1 MQVTIVYL
9 IRFSSLIGGGLSGG
23 GGTLTDDDSGIN
35 TIRYNTR
42 EYPLRIGGGVRSL
55 VVCRA
60 TAEESCISL
69 CVRPLVSQSPEML
82 WRLVCPPVST
92 VNNEMINKVQN
103 GKGVGVE

>member
-35 TIRYNTR
+35 TIRYTTR
-42 EYPLRIGGGVRSL
+42 EYPLRIGGGVRYL
-55 VVCRA
+55 VVCWA

>member
-9 IRFSSLIGGGLSGG
+9 IRFSSLIGGGLCGG
-23 GGTLTDDDSGIN
+23 VGTLTDDDSGIN
-35 TIRYNTR
+35 TIRYTIR
-42 EYPLRIGGGVRSL
+42 EYPLRIGGGVKSL
-55 VVCRA
+55 VVCWA

-92 VNNEMINKVQN
+92 VNNEMINKYRMARGWV
-103 GKGVGVE
+103 